1 MRRIRVTIRLIGH
14 SGWHEPSPVKRPR
27 PHPRP
32 RHATARPTR
41 APYSS
46 NGFPLPTQA
55 SKPPAMLLTFEYPIR
70 CRVSA
75 ASAERA
81 PLRQ

>member
-1 MRRIRVTIRLIGH
+1 MGLP
-14 SGWHEPSPVKRPR
+14 PSRSDVSADVLARAIAVQRTAAAPPSARCYWPPCPR
-27 PHPRP
+27 
-32 RHATARPTR
+32 T
-41 APYSS
+41 YSS
-46 NGFPLPTQA
+46 NGFPVPTQA